1 MSVGQIA
8 RKDLADAGR
17 SLSLWAVVGAVV
29 LFTGGTVML
38 FGFSGDADTRQI
50 VTLTTQL
57 AATIFPVVALFAAK
71 GAITAERESGSLR
84 TLLALPPSRR
94 DVVLG
99 KYAGRVGLVTVAT
112 VAGVVATVA
121 ALVAT
126 GNTPGV
132 TIIGTFG
139 ATVLGLT
146 VSFVALG
153 VGVSA
158 AVATDGRASG
168 VAVGLYVL
176 FVVLW
181 GPLTRGV
188 LLGAREFGLVASG
201 VTPWWIHVFGTLAPN
216 EAATGLFAAVVSGSL
231 FAADPTQSVWLP
243 VAVLLAWTV
252 VPVAVGYWRFRS
264 ADLG

>member
-1 MSVGQIA
+1 MSVARIA

-17 SLSLWAVVGAVV
+17 SLSLWAVVGVVV
-29 LFTGGTVML
+29 LFTGGTVTL
-38 FGFSGDADTRQI
+38 IGFSGDTSTRQI
-50 VTLTTQL
+50 VTLAAQL
-57 AATIFPVVALFAAK
+57 SATVFPVVALFAAK

-99 KYAGRVGLVTVAT
+99 KYVGRVGLVTLAT
-112 VAGVVATVA
+112 AAGVVATVA
-121 ALVAT
+121 GLLAT
-126 GNTPGV
+126 GNAVGV
-132 TIIGTFG
+132 TVVGTFA

-146 VSFVALG
+146 VSFVAVG

-158 AVATDGRASG
+158 GVATDGRASG

-181 GPLTRGV
+181 GPLTQGV

-216 EAATGLFAAVVSGSL
+216 EAATGLFAAVVSGSP

-243 VAVLLAWTV
+243 VVVLLAWTV